1 MSDKFTH
8 NAESRREA
16 GRVLLDNVR
25 ARLGDLEGLL
35 EEITSMWVYDD
46 LIYRFWHQS
55 FKVYGLQQYTLR
67 IDRMLQSLASE
78 GTAMHPWYIE
88 TLKAGCNKKFEIQHN
103 AVWLQETR
111 PIVDAFFHA
120 KYMLEMVVKSA
131 REEHEPGGFV
141 SSAWAAVLE
150 LYQIR

>member
-1 MSDKFTH
+1 
-8 NAESRREA
+8 
-16 GRVLLDNVR
+16 VR
-25 ARLGDLEGLL
+25 AHLGELEDLL

-67 IDRMLQSLASE
+67 VDKLLKHLAPE

-88 TLKAGCNKKFEIQHN
+88 TLKAGCDKKFEIQHN

-120 KYMLEMVVKSA
+120 KYMLEMVVKA
-131 REEHEPGGFV
+131 AQEEHEPSGFI